1 MLSACIMDH
10 FVQSLLIGLDV
21 GGSSTELLA
30 VAPNAQSEPVR
41 LVGPGANLQR
51 VGFEQTVAVLQE
63 LIEQALRHFPEA
75 AILSVC
81 AGIAG
86 CGRVKDQELLARR
99 LQQVLGDGGRA
110 VQVRVVHDAEIALEA
125 AFEGASGV
133 VVVAGTGSVIL
144 ARTLRGQIEVAG
156 GWGYLLG
163 DEGSGFAIARAGL
176 QAVTHA
182 LDGGPPTRL
191 QALLAERFQLSERD
205 VIIHR
210 VYQERWPLQQ
220 FAPVVLEAAREGDP
234 VARRIVDDQ
243 VARLVEQ
250 VGWLLERLGD
260 DVAPHMALAGG
271 LMNESFY
278 VACLREQ
285 LRQRWPGWSIAVQ
298 QRRPVEGALRLARN
312 LLVAG
317 VGLE

>member
-1 MLSACIMDH
+1 MDH
-10 FVQSLLIGLDV
+10 SVQSLLIGLDV

-30 VAPNAQSEPVR
+30 THANTQDAPFR

-63 LIEQALRHFPEA
+63 LIEQALRHFPGVSV
-75 AILSVC
+75 LSVC

-86 CGRVKDQELLARR
+86 CGRLKDQELLARR
-99 LQQVLGDGGRA
+99 LQQVLGDGGRS

-125 AFEGASGV
+125 AFGGASGV

-144 ARTLRGQIEVAG
+144 ARTLQGRIEVAG

-163 DEGSGFAIARAGL
+163 DEGSGFALARAGL

-191 QALLAERFQLSERD
+191 QALLAERFQLAERD
-205 VIIHR
+205 AIIHH

-234 VARRIVDDQ
+234 VAQHIVDDQ

-250 VGWLLERLGD
+250 VGWLLQRLGD
-260 DVAPHMALAGG
+260 DVAPRMALAGG
-271 LMNESFY
+271 LMNEPFY
-278 VACLREQ
+278 VARLREQ
-285 LRQRWPGWSIAVQ
+285 LARRWPDWAIKVQ
-298 QRRPVEGALRLARN
+298 QRRPVEGALRLARR
-312 LLVAG
+312 LLAAD
-317 VGLE
+317 VGSE

>member
-1 MLSACIMDH
+1 MEHS
-10 FVQSLLIGLDV
+10 VPSLLVGLDV

-30 VAPNAQSEPVR
+30 VTPNARSEPVR

-63 LIEQALRHFPEA
+63 LIEQALRHFPEVSV
-75 AILSVC
+75 LSVC

-86 CGRVKDQELLARR
+86 CGRLKDQELLARR

-125 AFEGASGV
+125 AFEGGSGV
-133 VVVAGTGSVIL
+133 VLVAGTGSVIL
-144 ARTLRGQIEVAG
+144 ARTLQGRIEVAG

-176 QAVTHA
+176 QAVAHA

-205 VIIHR
+205 AIIHR

-220 FAPVVLEAAREGDP
+220 FAPVVLEAARTGDP
-234 VARRIVDDQ
+234 VARHIVDDQ

-250 VGWLLERLGD
+250 VGWLLQRLGD
-260 DVAPHMALAGG
+260 DVAPRMALAGG
-271 LMNESFY
+271 LMNEPFY
-278 VACLREQ
+278 VARLREQ
-285 LRQRWPGWSIAVQ
+285 LARRWPDWSVEVQ
-298 QRRPVEGALRLARN
+298 RRRPVEGALQLARR
-312 LLVAG
+312 LLATG
-317 VGLE
+317 VGSE

>member
-1 MLSACIMDH
+1 MDH
-10 FVQSLLIGLDV
+10 SVQSLLIGLDV

-30 VAPNAQSEPVR
+30 VEHHPQRSPVR

-63 LIEQALRHFPEA
+63 VIERALRHFPEA
-75 AILSVC
+75 SVLSVC

-86 CGRVKDQELLARR
+86 CGRPKDQELLARR
-99 LQQVLGDGGRA
+99 LQQVLGDGGRS

-125 AFEGASGV
+125 AFKGDSGV

-144 ARTLRGQIEVAG
+144 ARTRQGQIEVVG

-182 LDGGPPTRL
+182 MDGGPPTRL
-191 QALLAERFQLSERD
+191 RELLAERFLLSERD
-205 VIIHR
+205 ALIHR
-210 VYQERWPLQQ
+210 VYQEHWPLQE
-220 FAPVVLEAAREGDP
+220 FAPVVLEAARDGDP
-234 VARRIVDDQ
+234 IAQQIVEDQ

-250 VGWLLERLGD
+250 VSWLLGRLKGE
-260 DVAPHMALAGG
+260 VAPRMALAGG
-271 LMNESFY
+271 LMNEPFY
-278 VACLREQ
+278 VSCLREQ
-285 LRQRWPGWSIAVQ
+285 LVRRWPGWSIEVQ
-298 QRRPVEGALRLARN
+298 QQRPVEGALRLARR
-312 LLVAG
+312 LLKAN
-317 VGLE
+317 VGSECDD

>member
-1 MLSACIMDH
+1 MEHSA
-10 FVQSLLIGLDV
+10 QSLLVGLDV

-30 VAPNAQSEPVR
+30 VTPNARSAPVR

-63 LIEQALRHFPEA
+63 LIEQALRHFPEVST
-75 AILSVC
+75 LSVC

-86 CGRVKDQELLARR
+86 CGRRKDQELLARR

-125 AFEGASGV
+125 AFEGDSGV

-144 ARTLRGQIEVAG
+144 ARTLQGRIEVAG

-182 LDGGPPTRL
+182 IDGGPSTRL
-191 QALLAERFQLSERD
+191 QALLVERFQLSERD
-205 VIIHR
+205 AIIHR

-250 VGWLLERLGD
+250 VGWLLQRLGD
-260 DVAPHMALAGG
+260 DVAPRMALAGG
-271 LMNESFY
+271 LMNEPFY

-285 LRQRWPGWSIAVQ
+285 LARRWPDWSVEVQ
-298 QRRPVEGALRLARN
+298 RRRPVEGALQLARR
-312 LLVAG
+312 LLATG
-317 VGLE
+317 VGSE